1 MRNAMWEIQEP
12 QVLGGE
18 IGAKPQRNFEDKKM
32 ENLPIV
38 HVVNG
43 RQKKLLQGHPW
54 VYGNE
59 IERVEGE
66 IEDGG
71 LVTVVDF
78 RGRYMGTGFYNSK
91 SLITVRLLTHRQEE
105 ITDELIASRV
115 KAACDYRRFVM
126 NRPGT
131 DSCRLIYGEADRLP
145 GVIADRFGGVIVL
158 QVLALGMERFTQTI
172 ADALLACEKPNC
184 LLLQNDDAIRRKEGM
199 ECFTR
204 VLYGTLPEE
213 NIIHENGVKLAVD
226 VLGGQK
232 TGYFLD
238 QKDNHLFVRQF
249 CKDARV
255 LDCFSYIG
263 AFALNA
269 AAAGAKEVTAVDI
282 SEAAVQLI
290 EKNAALNGADITAV
304 CANCFDFLRAQV
316 KAGEKYDVVVLDPP
330 AFTKAHANM
339 ASACRGYKEIA
350 LSAMRLL
357 PAGGVLATHSCSY
370 HMPEEVFVNT
380 VLSAAQD
387 LHRQVRV
394 ITLRR
399 QDIDHPVLAG
409 YPESHYLKSLWLQML
424 D

>member
-1 MRNAMWEIQEP
+1 
-12 QVLGGE
+12 
-18 IGAKPQRNFEDKKM
+18 M

-172 ADALLACEKPNC
+172 ADALLACEKPDC

-357 PAGGVLATHSCSY
+357 PVGGVLATHSCSY

>member
-1 MRNAMWEIQEP
+1 
-12 QVLGGE
+12 
-18 IGAKPQRNFEDKKM
+18 M

-172 ADALLACEKPNC
+172 ADALLACEKPDC

-269 AAAGAKEVTAVDI
+269 AVAGAKEVTAVDI

-316 KAGEKYDVVVLDPP
+316 KEGEKYDVVVLDPP

>member
-1 MRNAMWEIQEP
+1 MTQ
-12 QVLGGE
+12 
-18 IGAKPQRNFEDKKM
+18 
-32 ENLPIV
+32 ENLPVV
-38 HVVNG
+38 HVING

-59 IERVEGE
+59 IERVEGDVT
-66 IEDGG
+66 DGG
-71 LVTVVDF
+71 LVRVVDF
-78 RGRYMGTGFYNSK
+78 RGRYMGTGFYNSH

-105 ITDELIASRV
+105 ITDALIAGRV
-115 KAACDYRRFVM
+115 RAACAYRRVVLD
-126 NRPGT
+126 RPGT

-158 QVLALGMERFTQTI
+158 QVLALGMERYTQVI
-172 ADALLACEKPNC
+172 ADALIACEQPDC

-199 ECFTR
+199 ECFTK
-204 VLYGTLPEE
+204 VLHGELPGETV
-213 NIIHENGVKLAVD
+213 IHENGIRLSVD
-226 VLGGQK
+226 VAGGQK

-238 QKDNHLFVRQF
+238 QKDNHLFLRQF
-249 CKDARV
+249 CKGARV

-263 AFALNA
+263 GFALNA
-269 AAAGAKEVTAVDI
+269 AAAGAREVTAVDV
-282 SEAAVQLI
+282 SEPAVALI
-290 EKNAALNGADITAV
+290 EKNAALNGAQIQAV
-304 CANCFDFLRAQV
+304 CANCFDYLRAQV
-316 KAGEKYDVVVLDPP
+316 KAGEKYDVIVLDPP

-387 LHRQVRV
+387 LHRQVRI

-409 YPESHYLKSLWLQML
+409 YPESYYLKSLWLQMM

>member
-1 MRNAMWEIQEP
+1 M
-12 QVLGGE
+12 
-18 IGAKPQRNFEDKKM
+18 AK
-32 ENLPIV
+32 ENLPVV
-38 HVVNG
+38 HVING

-66 IEDGG
+66 IVDGD

-78 RGRYMGTGFYNSK
+78 RGRYMGTGFYNSR

-126 NRPGT
+126 QREGT

-158 QVLALGMERFTQTI
+158 QVLALGMERYTQVI
-172 ADALLACEKPNC
+172 ADALIACEQPAC
-184 LLLQNDDAIRRKEGM
+184 LLLNNDDAIRIKEGM
-199 ECFTR
+199 TCFTK
-204 VLYGTLPEE
+204 VLHGELPGET
-213 NIIHENGVKLAVD
+213 IISENGVKLAVD
-226 VLGGQK
+226 VRGGQK

-238 QKDNHLFVRQF
+238 QKENHLFLRQF
-249 CKDARV
+249 CRDARV

-263 AFALNA
+263 GFALNA
-269 AAAGAKEVTAVDI
+269 AMGGAREVTAVDI
-282 SEAAVQLI
+282 SESAVELI
-290 EKNAALNGADITAV
+290 RRNAALNGAQINAV

-339 ASACRGYKEIA
+339 ANACRGYKEIA

-370 HMPEEVFVNT
+370 HMPEDVFVNT

-394 ITLRR
+394 ITLHR

>member
-1 MRNAMWEIQEP
+1 
-12 QVLGGE
+12 
-18 IGAKPQRNFEDKKM
+18 M

-172 ADALLACEKPNC
+172 ADALLACEKSDC

>member
-1 MRNAMWEIQEP
+1 
-12 QVLGGE
+12 
-18 IGAKPQRNFEDKKM
+18 M

-105 ITDELIASRV
+105 VTDELIASRV

-172 ADALLACEKPNC
+172 ADALLACEKPDC

>member
-1 MRNAMWEIQEP
+1 
-12 QVLGGE
+12 
-18 IGAKPQRNFEDKKM
+18 M

-38 HVVNG
+38 HVING

-115 KAACDYRRFVM
+115 RAACEYRRFVM
-126 NRPGT
+126 SRPGT

-158 QVLALGMERFTQTI
+158 QVLALGMERFTQVI
-172 ADALLACEKPNC
+172 ADALLACEKPDC

-204 VLYGTLPEE
+204 VLYGTLPKE
-213 NIIHENGVKLAVD
+213 NIIRENGIKLAVD

-269 AAAGAKEVTAVDI
+269 AAAGAKDVTAVDI

-290 EKNAALNGADITAV
+290 EKNAALNGANITAV

-387 LHRQVRV
+387 LHRQVRI

>member
-1 MRNAMWEIQEP
+1 MTQE
-12 QVLGGE
+12 
-18 IGAKPQRNFEDKKM
+18 M
-32 ENLPIV
+32 LPVV

-66 IEDGG
+66 IADGG
-71 LVTVVDF
+71 LVRVVDF
-78 RGRYMGTGFYNSK
+78 RGRYMGTGFYNSH

-105 ITDELIASRV
+105 ITDALIAQRV
-115 KAACDYRRFVM
+115 RAACAYRRFVLA
-126 NRPGT
+126 RPGT

-158 QVLALGMERFTQTI
+158 QVLALGMERYTQVI
-172 ADALLACEKPNC
+172 ADALIACEKPEC

-204 VLYGTLPEE
+204 VLYGELPQET
-213 NIIHENGVKLAVD
+213 IIHENGVKLAVD
-226 VLGGQK
+226 VAGGQK

-238 QKDNHLFVRQF
+238 QKDNHLFLRQF
-249 CKDARV
+249 CAGARV

-263 AFALNA
+263 GFALNA
-269 AAAGAKEVTAVDI
+269 AAAGAREVTAVDV
-282 SEAAVQLI
+282 SEPAVALI
-290 EKNAALNGADITAV
+290 EKNAALNGADIHAV
-304 CANCFDFLRAQV
+304 CANCFDYLRAQV
-316 KAGEKYDVVVLDPP
+316 RAGEKYDVIVLDPP

-399 QDIDHPVLAG
+399 QDVDHPVLAG
-409 YPESHYLKSLWLQML
+409 YPESYYLKSLWLQML

>member
-1 MRNAMWEIQEP
+1 
-12 QVLGGE
+12 
-18 IGAKPQRNFEDKKM
+18 M

-172 ADALLACEKPNC
+172 ADALLACEKPDC

-269 AAAGAKEVTAVDI
+269 VAAGAKEVTAVDI

>member
-1 MRNAMWEIQEP
+1 M
-12 QVLGGE
+12 
-18 IGAKPQRNFEDKKM
+18 AK
-32 ENLPIV
+32 ENLPVV
-38 HVVNG
+38 HVING

-66 IEDGG
+66 IVDGD

-78 RGRYMGTGFYNSK
+78 RGRYMGTGFYNSR

-126 NRPGT
+126 QREGT

-158 QVLALGMERFTQTI
+158 QVLALGMERYTQVI
-172 ADALLACEKPNC
+172 ADALIACEQPAC
-184 LLLQNDDAIRRKEGM
+184 LLLNNDDAIRIKEGM
-199 ECFTR
+199 TCFTK
-204 VLYGTLPEE
+204 VLHGELPEE
-213 NIIHENGVKLAVD
+213 TIIHENGVKLAVD
-226 VLGGQK
+226 VRGGQK

-238 QKDNHLFVRQF
+238 QKENHLFLRQF
-249 CKDARV
+249 CRDARV

-263 AFALNA
+263 GFALNA
-269 AAAGAKEVTAVDI
+269 AMGGAREVTAVDI
-282 SEAAVQLI
+282 SESAVELI
-290 EKNAALNGADITAV
+290 RRNAALNGAQINAV

-316 KAGEKYDVVVLDPP
+316 KVGEKYDVVVLDPP

-339 ASACRGYKEIA
+339 ANACRGYKEIA

-370 HMPEEVFVNT
+370 HMPEDVFVNT

>member
-1 MRNAMWEIQEP
+1 
-12 QVLGGE
+12 
-18 IGAKPQRNFEDKKM
+18 M

-38 HVVNG
+38 HVING

-172 ADALLACEKPNC
+172 ADALLACEKPDC

-290 EKNAALNGADITAV
+290 EKNAALNGAEITAV

>member
-1 MRNAMWEIQEP
+1 
-12 QVLGGE
+12 
-18 IGAKPQRNFEDKKM
+18 M

-172 ADALLACEKPNC
+172 ADALLACEKPDC

-339 ASACRGYKEIA
+339 VSACRGYKEIA

>member
-1 MRNAMWEIQEP
+1 
-12 QVLGGE
+12 
-18 IGAKPQRNFEDKKM
+18 M

-105 ITDELIASRV
+105 VTDELIASRV

-172 ADALLACEKPNC
+172 ADALLACEKPDC

-269 AAAGAKEVTAVDI
+269 AAAGAKEVMAVDI

-290 EKNAALNGADITAV
+290 DKNAALNGADITAV

>member
-1 MRNAMWEIQEP
+1 MP
-12 QVLGGE
+12 H
-18 IGAKPQRNFEDKKM
+18 
-32 ENLPIV
+32 ENLPVV
-38 HVVNG
+38 HVING

-66 IEDGG
+66 TTDGE

-78 RGRYMGTGFYNSK
+78 RGRYMGTGFYNSR
-91 SLITVRLLTHRQEE
+91 SLITVRLLTHRSEE
-105 ITDELIASRV
+105 ITDDLIAARV
-115 KAACDYRRFVM
+115 RQACAYRRFVKA
-126 NRPGT
+126 RPGT
-131 DSCRLIYGEADRLP
+131 DSCRLIYGEADRMP

-158 QVLALGMERFTQTI
+158 QVLALGMEKYTQVI
-172 ADALLACEKPNC
+172 ADTLVECEQPEC
-184 LLLQNDDAIRRKEGM
+184 LLLNNDDAIRRKEGM
-199 ECFTR
+199 ECFAK
-204 VLYGTLPEE
+204 VLHGTLPEE
-213 NIIHENGVKLAVD
+213 TIIHENGVRLSVD
-226 VLGGQK
+226 VAGGQK

-263 AFALNA
+263 GFALNA

-282 SEAAVQLI
+282 SESAVELI
-290 EKNAALNGADITAV
+290 RRNAELNGMKIDTV
-304 CANCFDFLRAQV
+304 CANCFDFLRQQV
-316 KAGEKYDVVVLDPP
+316 KEKQKYDVIVLDPP

-339 ASACRGYKEIA
+339 ANACRGYKEIA
-350 LSAMRLL
+350 LSAMRML
-357 PAGGVLATHSCSY
+357 PPGGVLATHSCSY
-370 HMPEEVFVNT
+370 HMPEDVFVNT

>member
-1 MRNAMWEIQEP
+1 MNEHH
-12 QVLGGE
+12 
-18 IGAKPQRNFEDKKM
+18 
-32 ENLPIV
+32 LPVV
-38 HVVNG
+38 HVING
-43 RQKKLLQGHPW
+43 RQKKLIQGHPW

-66 IEDGG
+66 ITDGE

-78 RGRYMGTGFYNSK
+78 RGRYMGTGFYNSR
-91 SLITVRLLTHRQEE
+91 SLITVRLLTHRSEE
-105 ITDELIASRV
+105 ITDELIAARV
-115 KAACDYRRFVM
+115 KAACTYRRFVM
-126 NRPGT
+126 QRPGT

-145 GVIADRFGGVIVL
+145 GVIADRFGDVIVL
-158 QVLALGMERFTQTI
+158 QVLALGMEKYTQVI
-172 ADALLACEKPNC
+172 ADALIACEQPKC
-184 LLLQNDDAIRRKEGM
+184 LLLHNDDAIRRKEGM
-199 ECFTR
+199 ECFTK
-204 VLYGTLPEE
+204 VLHGELPQETV
-213 NIIHENGVKLAVD
+213 IHENGIKLAVD
-226 VLGGQK
+226 VKGGQK

-249 CKDARV
+249 CRDARV

-263 AFALNA
+263 GFALNA
-269 AAAGAKEVTAVDI
+269 VAGGAKEVTAVDI
-282 SEAAVQLI
+282 SESAVELI
-290 EKNAALNGADITAV
+290 RRNAELNDMQVNTV

-316 KAGEKYDVVVLDPP
+316 KEKQKYDVIVLDPP

-339 ASACRGYKEIA
+339 ANACRGYKEIA
-350 LSAMRLL
+350 LSAMRML

-370 HMPEEVFVNT
+370 HMPEDMFVNT

>member
-1 MRNAMWEIQEP
+1 
-12 QVLGGE
+12 
-18 IGAKPQRNFEDKKM
+18 M

-91 SLITVRLLTHRQEE
+91 SLITVRLLTHRLEE

-126 NRPGT
+126 NRPGM

-172 ADALLACEKPNC
+172 ADALLACEKADC

>member
-1 MRNAMWEIQEP
+1 
-12 QVLGGE
+12 
-18 IGAKPQRNFEDKKM
+18 M

-172 ADALLACEKPNC
+172 AEALLACEKPDC

-316 KAGEKYDVVVLDPP
+316 KTGEKYDVVVLDPP

>member
-1 MRNAMWEIQEP
+1 MNQKE
-12 QVLGGE
+12 
-18 IGAKPQRNFEDKKM
+18 
-32 ENLPIV
+32 LPVV

-59 IERVEGE
+59 IESVEGE
-66 IEDGG
+66 PEDGA

-105 ITDELIASRV
+105 ITDALIASRV
-115 KAACDYRRFVM
+115 KAACEYRRFVM
-126 NRPGT
+126 SRPET

-158 QVLALGMERFTQTI
+158 QVLALGMERFTQVI
-172 ADALLACEKPNC
+172 ADALIECEKPDC

-204 VLYGTLPEE
+204 VLHGTLPEE
-213 NIIHENGVKLAVD
+213 NIIHENGIKLAVD

-282 SEAAVQLI
+282 SEAAVKLI
-290 EKNAALNGADITAV
+290 EKNAALNNADITAV

-387 LHRQVRV
+387 LHRQVRI

>member
-1 MRNAMWEIQEP
+1 
-12 QVLGGE
+12 
-18 IGAKPQRNFEDKKM
+18 M

-172 ADALLACEKPNC
+172 ADALLACEKPDC

>member
-1 MRNAMWEIQEP
+1 
-12 QVLGGE
+12 
-18 IGAKPQRNFEDKKM
+18 M

-38 HVVNG
+38 HVING

-105 ITDELIASRV
+105 ITDALIAARV

-126 NRPGT
+126 SRPGT

-158 QVLALGMERFTQTI
+158 QVLALGMERFTRVI
-172 ADALLACEKPNC
+172 ADALLACEKPDC

-249 CKDARV
+249 CRDARV

-290 EKNAALNGADITAV
+290 EKNAALNGADVTAV
-304 CANCFDFLRAQV
+304 CANCFDYLRTQV

-339 ASACRGYKEIA
+339 AGACRGYKEIA

-387 LHRQVRV
+387 LHRQVRI

>member
-1 MRNAMWEIQEP
+1 M
-12 QVLGGE
+12 G

-172 ADALLACEKPNC
+172 ADALLACEKPDC

>member
-1 MRNAMWEIQEP
+1 M
-12 QVLGGE
+12 
-18 IGAKPQRNFEDKKM
+18 AK
-32 ENLPIV
+32 ENLPVV
-38 HVVNG
+38 HVING

-66 IEDGG
+66 IVDGD

-78 RGRYMGTGFYNSK
+78 RGRYMGTGFYNSR

-105 ITDELIASRV
+105 ITDELIAARV

-126 NRPGT
+126 QREGT

-158 QVLALGMERFTQTI
+158 QVLALGMERYTQVI
-172 ADALLACEKPNC
+172 ADALIACEQPTC
-184 LLLQNDDAIRRKEGM
+184 LLLNNDDAIRIKEGM
-199 ECFTR
+199 TCFTK
-204 VLYGTLPEE
+204 VLHGELPGET
-213 NIIHENGVKLAVD
+213 IISENGVKLAVD
-226 VLGGQK
+226 VRGGQK

-238 QKDNHLFVRQF
+238 QKDNHLFLRQF
-249 CKDARV
+249 CRDARV

-263 AFALNA
+263 GFALNA
-269 AAAGAKEVTAVDI
+269 AVGGAREVTAVDI
-282 SEAAVQLI
+282 SESAVELI
-290 EKNAALNGADITAV
+290 RRNAALNGAQINAV

-339 ASACRGYKEIA
+339 ANACRGYKEIA

-370 HMPEEVFVNT
+370 HMPEDVFVNT

>member
-1 MRNAMWEIQEP
+1 
-12 QVLGGE
+12 
-18 IGAKPQRNFEDKKM
+18 M

-172 ADALLACEKPNC
+172 ADALLACEKPDC

-238 QKDNHLFVRQF
+238 QKDNHRFVRQF

>member
-1 MRNAMWEIQEP
+1 
-12 QVLGGE
+12 
-18 IGAKPQRNFEDKKM
+18 M
-32 ENLPIV
+32 EQKNLPVV
-38 HVVNG
+38 HVING

-59 IERVEGE
+59 IECVEGE
-66 IEDGG
+66 TVDGE

-78 RGRYMGTGFYNSK
+78 RGRYMGTGFFNSK

-105 ITDELIASRV
+105 ITDSLIAARV
-115 KAACDYRRFVM
+115 KAACDYRRFTM
-126 NRPGT
+126 QREGT

-145 GVIADRFGGVIVL
+145 GVIADRFGDVIVL
-158 QVLALGMERFTQTI
+158 QVLALGMEKYTQVI
-172 ADALLACEKPNC
+172 ADALVACEKPGC

-199 ECFTR
+199 ECFTK
-204 VLYGTLPEE
+204 VLYGSLPEE
-213 NIIHENGVKLAVD
+213 TVIHENGIKLAVD
-226 VLGGQK
+226 VMGGQK

-263 AFALNA
+263 GFALNA
-269 AAAGAKEVTAVDI
+269 AKAGAKEVTAVDI
-282 SEAAVQLI
+282 SENAVELI
-290 EKNAALNGADITAV
+290 RRNAELNGLNVETV
-304 CANCFDFLRAQV
+304 CANCFDYLRAQV
-316 KAGEKYDVVVLDPP
+316 KVKEKYDVIVLDPP

-339 ASACRGYKEIA
+339 ANACRGYKEIA

-357 PAGGVLATHSCSY
+357 PPGGVLATHSCSY
-370 HMPEEVFVNT
+370 HMPEDVFVNT

-394 ITLRR
+394 ITLRS

>member
-1 MRNAMWEIQEP
+1 
-12 QVLGGE
+12 
-18 IGAKPQRNFEDKKM
+18 M

-172 ADALLACEKPNC
+172 ADALLACEKTDC

-238 QKDNHLFVRQF
+238 QKDIHLFVRQF

>member
-1 MRNAMWEIQEP
+1 
-12 QVLGGE
+12 
-18 IGAKPQRNFEDKKM
+18 M

-172 ADALLACEKPNC
+172 ADALLACEKPDC

-339 ASACRGYKEIA
+339 ASACRAYKEIA

-357 PAGGVLATHSCSY
+357 LAGGVLATHSCSY

>member
-1 MRNAMWEIQEP
+1 
-12 QVLGGE
+12 
-18 IGAKPQRNFEDKKM
+18 M

-38 HVVNG
+38 HVING

-71 LVTVVDF
+71 LATVVDF

-126 NRPGT
+126 SRPGT

-158 QVLALGMERFTQTI
+158 QVLALGMERFTQVI
-172 ADALLACEKPNC
+172 ADALLACEKPDC

-199 ECFTR
+199 ECFTC

-290 EKNAALNGADITAV
+290 EKNAALNGAEITAV
-304 CANCFDFLRAQV
+304 CANCFDYLRAQV

-387 LHRQVRV
+387 LHRQVRI

>member
-1 MRNAMWEIQEP
+1 MTQ
-12 QVLGGE
+12 
-18 IGAKPQRNFEDKKM
+18 
-32 ENLPIV
+32 ENLPVV
-38 HVVNG
+38 HVING

-59 IERVEGE
+59 IERVEGDVT
-66 IEDGG
+66 DGG
-71 LVTVVDF
+71 LVRVLDF
-78 RGRYMGTGFYNSK
+78 RGRYMGTGFYNSH

-105 ITDELIASRV
+105 ITDALIAGRV
-115 KAACDYRRFVM
+115 RAACAYRRVVLD
-126 NRPGT
+126 RPGT

-158 QVLALGMERFTQTI
+158 QVLALGMERYTQVIT
-172 ADALLACEKPNC
+172 DALIACEKPGC

-204 VLYGTLPEE
+204 VLYGELPGETV
-213 NIIHENGVKLAVD
+213 IHENGIRLSVD
-226 VLGGQK
+226 VAGGQK

-238 QKDNHLFVRQF
+238 QKDNHLFLRQF
-249 CKDARV
+249 CRGARV

-263 AFALNA
+263 GFALNA
-269 AAAGAKEVTAVDI
+269 AAAGAREVTAVDV
-282 SEAAVQLI
+282 SEPAVALI
-290 EKNAALNGADITAV
+290 EKNAALNGAQIQAV
-304 CANCFDFLRAQV
+304 CANCFDYLRAQV
-316 KAGEKYDVVVLDPP
+316 KAGEKYDVIVLDPP

-387 LHRQVRV
+387 LHRQVRI

-409 YPESHYLKSLWLQML
+409 YPESYYLKSLWLQMM

>member
-1 MRNAMWEIQEP
+1 MAH
-12 QVLGGE
+12 
-18 IGAKPQRNFEDKKM
+18 
-32 ENLPIV
+32 ENLPVV
-38 HVVNG
+38 HVING

-66 IEDGG
+66 TVDGD

-78 RGRYMGTGFYNSK
+78 RGRYMGAGFYNSR
-91 SLITVRLLTHRQEE
+91 SLITVRLLTHRSEE
-105 ITDELIASRV
+105 ITDGLIAARV
-115 KAACDYRRFVM
+115 KAACDYRRFVK

-145 GVIADRFGGVIVL
+145 GVIADRFGDVIVL
-158 QVLALGMERFTQTI
+158 QVLALGMEKYTQVM
-172 ADALLACEKPNC
+172 ADALVACEAPKC

-199 ECFTR
+199 ECFTK
-204 VLYGTLPEE
+204 VLYGELPEE
-213 NIIHENGVKLAVD
+213 TVIHENGIKLSVD
-226 VLGGQK
+226 VKGGQK

-249 CKDARV
+249 CRDARV

-263 AFALNA
+263 GFALNA

-282 SEAAVQLI
+282 SENAVELI
-290 EKNAALNGADITAV
+290 RRNAELNGMEVKTV

-316 KAGEKYDVVVLDPP
+316 KEKKKYDVIVLDPP

-339 ASACRGYKEIA
+339 ANACRGYKEIA
-350 LSAMRLL
+350 LSAMRMLE
-357 PAGGVLATHSCSY
+357 AGGVLATHSCSY
-370 HMPEEVFVNT
+370 HMPEDVFVNT

>member
-1 MRNAMWEIQEP
+1 
-12 QVLGGE
+12 
-18 IGAKPQRNFEDKKM
+18 M

-126 NRPGT
+126 NRSGT

-172 ADALLACEKPNC
+172 ADALLACEKPDC

>member
-1 MRNAMWEIQEP
+1 M
-12 QVLGGE
+12 
-18 IGAKPQRNFEDKKM
+18 AKD
-32 ENLPIV
+32 NLPVV
-38 HVVNG
+38 HVING

-66 IEDGG
+66 IVDGD

-78 RGRYMGTGFYNSK
+78 RGRYMGTGFYNSR

-126 NRPGT
+126 QREGT

-158 QVLALGMERFTQTI
+158 QVLALGMERYTQVI
-172 ADALLACEKPNC
+172 ADALIACEQPAC
-184 LLLQNDDAIRRKEGM
+184 LLLNNDDAIRLKEGM
-199 ECFTR
+199 TCFTK
-204 VLYGTLPEE
+204 VLHGELPEE
-213 NIIHENGVKLAVD
+213 TIIHENGVKLAVD
-226 VLGGQK
+226 VRGGQK

-238 QKDNHLFVRQF
+238 QKDNHLFLRQF
-249 CKDARV
+249 CRDARV

-263 AFALNA
+263 GFALNA
-269 AAAGAKEVTAVDI
+269 AMGGAREVTAVDI
-282 SEAAVQLI
+282 SESAVELI
-290 EKNAALNGADITAV
+290 RRNAALNGAGINAV

-339 ASACRGYKEIA
+339 ANACRGYKEIA

-370 HMPEEVFVNT
+370 HMPEDVFVNT

>member
-1 MRNAMWEIQEP
+1 M
-12 QVLGGE
+12 VT
-18 IGAKPQRNFEDKKM
+18 
-32 ENLPIV
+32 ENLPVV
-38 HVVNG
+38 HVING

-66 IEDGG
+66 AEDGG

-78 RGRYMGTGFYNSK
+78 RGRYMGTGVYNSR
-91 SLITVRLLTHRQEE
+91 SLITVRLLTHRHEE
-105 ITDELIASRV
+105 ITDELIAGRV
-115 KAACDYRRFVM
+115 RAACDYRRFVL
-126 NRPGT
+126 RRAGT

-158 QVLALGMERFTQTI
+158 QVLALGMERYTQVI
-172 ADALLACEKPNC
+172 ADALIACENPAC
-184 LLLQNDDAIRRKEGM
+184 LLLANDDAIRLKEGM
-199 ECFTR
+199 TCFTK
-204 VLYGTLPEE
+204 VLHGELPEE
-213 NIIHENGVKLAVD
+213 TIIQENGVKLAVD
-226 VLGGQK
+226 VRGGQK

-238 QKDNHLFVRQF
+238 QKDNHLFLRQF

-255 LDCFSYIG
+255 LDCFSYVG
-263 AFALNA
+263 GFALNA
-269 AAAGAKEVTAVDI
+269 VQGGAREVTAVDI
-282 SEAAVQLI
+282 SESAVELI
-290 EKNAALNGADITAV
+290 RRNAELNGAQINAV
-304 CANCFDFLRAQV
+304 CANCFDYLRAQV
-316 KAGEKYDVVVLDPP
+316 KAGERYDVVVLDPP

-339 ASACRGYKEIA
+339 ANACRGYKEIA

-357 PAGGVLATHSCSY
+357 GPGGVLATHSCSY
-370 HMPEEVFVNT
+370 HMPEDVFVNT

>member
-1 MRNAMWEIQEP
+1 M
-12 QVLGGE
+12 
-18 IGAKPQRNFEDKKM
+18 AKD
-32 ENLPIV
+32 NLPVV
-38 HVVNG
+38 HVING

-66 IEDGG
+66 IADGD

-78 RGRYMGTGFYNSK
+78 RGRYMGTGFYNSR

-105 ITDELIASRV
+105 ITDELIAARV
-115 KAACDYRRFVM
+115 RAACGYRRFVM
-126 NRPGT
+126 RREGT

-158 QVLALGMERFTQTI
+158 QVLALGMERYTQVI
-172 ADALLACEKPNC
+172 ADALIACEQPAC
-184 LLLQNDDAIRRKEGM
+184 LLLNNDDAIRLKEGM
-199 ECFTR
+199 TCFTK
-204 VLYGTLPEE
+204 VLHGELPEE
-213 NIIHENGVKLAVD
+213 TIISENGVKLAVD
-226 VLGGQK
+226 VRGGQK

-238 QKDNHLFVRQF
+238 QKDNHLFLRQF
-249 CKDARV
+249 CRDARV

-263 AFALNA
+263 GFALNA
-269 AAAGAKEVTAVDI
+269 AMGGAREVTAVDI
-282 SEAAVQLI
+282 SESAVELI
-290 EKNAALNGADITAV
+290 RRNAALNGAQINAV

-339 ASACRGYKEIA
+339 ANACRGYKEIA

-370 HMPEEVFVNT
+370 HMPEDVFVNT

>member
-1 MRNAMWEIQEP
+1 MNEHH
-12 QVLGGE
+12 
-18 IGAKPQRNFEDKKM
+18 
-32 ENLPIV
+32 LPVV
-38 HVVNG
+38 HVING

-66 IEDGG
+66 ITDGE

-78 RGRYMGTGFYNSK
+78 RGRYMGTGFYNSR
-91 SLITVRLLTHRQEE
+91 SLITVRLLTHRSEE
-105 ITDELIASRV
+105 ITDELIAARV

-126 NRPGT
+126 RRPGT

-145 GVIADRFGGVIVL
+145 GVIADRFGDVIVL
-158 QVLALGMERFTQTI
+158 QVLALGMEKYTQVI
-172 ADALLACEKPNC
+172 ADALVACERPKC
-184 LLLQNDDAIRRKEGM
+184 LLLHNDDAIRRKEGM
-199 ECFTR
+199 ECFTK
-204 VLYGTLPEE
+204 VLHGELPLET
-213 NIIHENGVKLAVD
+213 IIHENGIKLAVD
-226 VLGGQK
+226 VKGGQK

-249 CKDARV
+249 CRDARV

-263 AFALNA
+263 GFALNA
-269 AAAGAKEVTAVDI
+269 VAGGAKEVTAVDI
-282 SEAAVQLI
+282 SESAVELI
-290 EKNAALNGADITAV
+290 RRNAELNDMQVNTV

-316 KAGEKYDVVVLDPP
+316 KEKQKYDVIVLDPP

-339 ASACRGYKEIA
+339 ANACRGYKEIA
-350 LSAMRLL
+350 LSAMRML

-370 HMPEEVFVNT
+370 HMPEDVFVNT

>member
-1 MRNAMWEIQEP
+1 MAQ
-12 QVLGGE
+12 
-18 IGAKPQRNFEDKKM
+18 
-32 ENLPIV
+32 ENLPVV
-38 HVVNG
+38 HVING

-66 IEDGG
+66 TQDGG

-78 RGRYMGTGFYNSK
+78 RGRYMGTGVYNSR

-105 ITDELIASRV
+105 ITDALIAARV
-115 KAACDYRRFVM
+115 RAACDYRRFSL
-126 NRPGT
+126 RREGT
-131 DSCRLIYGEADRLP
+131 DSCRRIYGEAARLP
-145 GVIADRFGGVIVL
+145 GVICDRFGGVVVQQI
-158 QVLALGMERFTQTI
+158 LALGMERYTQVI
-172 ADALLACEKPNC
+172 AGALIECEKPEC

-199 ECFTR
+199 ECFTK
-204 VLYGTLPEE
+204 VLHGALPQEV
-213 NIIHENGVKLAVD
+213 IIHENGVKLAVD
-226 VLGGQK
+226 VMGGQK

-238 QKDNHLFVRQF
+238 QKDNHLFLRQF
-249 CKDARV
+249 CRDARV

-263 AFALNA
+263 GFALNA
-269 AAAGAKEVTAVDI
+269 AAAGAREVTAVDI
-282 SEAAVQLI
+282 SEAAVGMI
-290 EKNAALNGADITAV
+290 EKNAALNGARIQTV
-304 CANCFDFLRAQV
+304 CANCFDYLRAQV
-316 KAGEKYDVVVLDPP
+316 KAGETYDVVVLDPP

-339 ASACRGYKEIA
+339 ANACRGYKEIA

-357 PAGGVLATHSCSY
+357 PPGGVLATHSCSY
-370 HMPEEVFVNT
+370 HMPEDVFVNT

>member
-1 MRNAMWEIQEP
+1 
-12 QVLGGE
+12 
-18 IGAKPQRNFEDKKM
+18 M

-172 ADALLACEKPNC
+172 ADELLACEKPDC

-249 CKDARV
+249 CKNARV

>member
-1 MRNAMWEIQEP
+1 
-12 QVLGGE
+12 
-18 IGAKPQRNFEDKKM
+18 M

-66 IEDGG
+66 IKDGG

-304 CANCFDFLRAQV
+304 SANCFDFLRAQV